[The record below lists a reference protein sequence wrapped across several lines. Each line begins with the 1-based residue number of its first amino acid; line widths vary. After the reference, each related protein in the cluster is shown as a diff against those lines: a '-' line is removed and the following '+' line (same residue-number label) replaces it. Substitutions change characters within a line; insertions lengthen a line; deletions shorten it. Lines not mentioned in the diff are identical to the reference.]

1 MYPHSICEGR
11 VSLIRQRGSRGRA
24 GHVVGAAQHGVALNV
39 SARLASV
46 AVVGAVGA
54 VVSNS
59 SSNGRIGLHQMYQ
72 PCSPL
77 MQPYP
82 SDWLLKAASSQVGPL
97 LNNFPLIHT
106 STFIALPLR
115 I

>member
-24 GHVVGAAQHGVALNV
+24 GHVVGVAQHGVALNV

-46 AVVGAVGA
+46 VGAVRA

-59 SSNGRIGLHQMYQ
+59 SSNSSIG
-72 PCSPL
+72 
-77 MQPYP
+77 
-82 SDWLLKAASSQVGPL
+82 
-97 LNNFPLIHT
+97 
-106 STFIALPLR
+106 
-115 I
+115 